1 MRTRLRCT
9 EILLVALLARLFR
22 SEVAKADWRSR
33 RRFLGFF
40 RGAVGSAPVLR
51 RFASIVALEPLL
63 ARTMRLALKY
73 EGDSGLKLR
82 SRFRAGPILG
92 TRYSWTVHELRAFH
106 RQHAERRRPPRIPD
120 SSSTRWRLF
129 AILAATRTPR
139 QPHWRARARR
149 YLHRRRCESGAALV
163 RRPRRRPR
171 SGSFP
176 TGSNGRVPRYTPVSP
191 ILRSQLGRG
200 VFRQAMHRADR
211 GHAAW
216 LCRHVL
222 RRETVAA
229 MD

>member
-1 MRTRLRCT
+1 M
-9 EILLVALLARLFR
+9 
-22 SEVAKADWRSR
+22 
-33 RRFLGFF
+33 
-40 RGAVGSAPVLR
+40 GSAPVLR
-51 RFASIVALEPLL
+51 RFASIVALEPLV

-73 EGDSGLKLR
+73 KVDSGRKLR

-92 TRYSWTVHELRAFH
+92 TRHSWNVHELRAFH

-120 SSSTRWRLF
+120 PSPTWWRLF
-129 AILAATRTPR
+129 SILAATRTPR

-149 YLHRRRCESGAALV
+149 YLHRRRCEVGAALN

-176 TGSNGRVPRYTPVSP
+176 TGSNGGVPRYTRLPP
-191 ILRSQLGRG
+191 ILRGQLGRG

-211 GHAAW
+211 GHTAW

-222 RRETVAA
+222 RREAVAA